1 MISALA
7 CDVVAGAGAVVSS
20 VASCAEGIG
29 DSDDAAVDC
38 YWAATLMMMMTSN
51 HIPYT
56 GAAIIHSVDNE
67 YDDGLPM
74 NMKYDLT
81 GVCNGLICLR
91 AETLKDG
98 FYLTWVRFWNP
109 DTRLISKKSPC
120 IQFQIQTPRRGC
132 KMMGFGSRDTCK
144 VVTVVVDW
152 E

>member
-1 MISALA
+1 
-7 CDVVAGAGAVVSS
+7 
-20 VASCAEGIG
+20 
-29 DSDDAAVDC
+29 
-38 YWAATLMMMMTSN
+38 MMMMTSN

-132 KMMGFGSRDTCK
+132 KMMGFGSRDTYK

-152 E
+152 ESMKTNVRVLFLIMIIAKQV

>member
-1 MISALA
+1 
-7 CDVVAGAGAVVSS
+7 
-20 VASCAEGIG
+20 
-29 DSDDAAVDC
+29 
-38 YWAATLMMMMTSN
+38 MMMTSN

-109 DTRLISKKSPC
+109 DTRVLNAVAECVTYNHHPDFFRSFCLGVVFPLSMSENGDLVFLGSKCKPG
-120 IQFQIQTPRRGC
+120 IGFVHTMKKRHLFQAR
-132 KMMGFGSRDTCK
+132 F
-144 VVTVVVDW
+144 
-152 E
+152 